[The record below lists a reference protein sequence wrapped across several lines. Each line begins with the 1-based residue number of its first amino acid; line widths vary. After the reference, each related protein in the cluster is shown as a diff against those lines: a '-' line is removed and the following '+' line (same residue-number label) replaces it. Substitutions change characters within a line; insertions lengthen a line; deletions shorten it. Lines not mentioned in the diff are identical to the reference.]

1 MLVQMMMEATGDG
14 GVQDNNFSKFII
26 FPKLDVVVIIH
37 FLIMEFKLLVETL
50 NLVTF
55 SFF

>member
-1 MLVQMMMEATGDG
+1 MEATGDG